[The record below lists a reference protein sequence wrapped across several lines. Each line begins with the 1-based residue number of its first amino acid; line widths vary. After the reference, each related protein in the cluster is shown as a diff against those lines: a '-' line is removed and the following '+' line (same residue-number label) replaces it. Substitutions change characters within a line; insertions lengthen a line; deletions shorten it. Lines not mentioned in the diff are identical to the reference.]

1 MWYSSTQEYTS
12 RSKLQ
17 EDTILTTCFLN
28 CSLELFYHNTFMI
41 LAMESPLIQSKSAN
55 QFNLRA
61 PFPRTHL
68 PPLWISFSSL
78 RFLHVCKLVRDLFA
92 VMMSQKVKSSN
103 QRCFLSEI
111 FWRVKVLCISQAESL
126 LLRGKWVHVVLHLS
140 HRPSNSSSHLLPQL
154 LVLHDLLQYIKTDCW
169 TMDLPSSFNR
179 MLRIWKRRELNTSP
193 EKLAQRKIR
202 FK

>member
-1 MWYSSTQEYTS
+1 MKSP
-12 RSKLQ
+12 
-17 EDTILTTCFLN
+17 FL
-28 CSLELFYHNTFMI
+28 
-41 LAMESPLIQSKSAN
+41 QSKSAN
-55 QFNLRA
+55 QFNLRVT
-61 PFPRTHL
+61 FPRTYL
-68 PPLWISFSSL
+68 PLLWISSSSL
-78 RFLHVCKLVRDLFA
+78 RFLHVCKLVHDLFA

-103 QRCFLSEI
+103 QRRFLSEI

-126 LLRGKWVHVVLHLS
+126 LLRGKWVHVVLHLR
-140 HRPSNSSSHLLPQL
+140 HRQSNSSSHLLPQL

-179 MLRIWKRRELNTSP
+179 KLHIWKRRELNTSP